1 MAQAQRPASK
11 IQRSYNLSGLVRD
24 SLTKQP
30 MPKTTVMIGYKQMG
44 ATTNDRGEYSF
55 FLPNGQYAVTFRSV
69 GHRTI
74 RRLVTIADGDATL
87 DVNLNAVVNELE
99 EVMVSSKSSEANQQ
113 RPVLGVST
121 LSVKTLQKLPAAL
134 GEVDVLRGLQMLPGV
149 TSVGEASNGVNIRG
163 GTTDQNLMVIDDI
176 PVFNP
181 THMFGLFSAFP
192 PDALAGVDI
201 YKGNVPARFGG
212 RAASVID
219 MSFANPSLNKF
230 ALKGGISLVS
240 NRLAADLPLWR
251 DKMGI
256 QIATRGAFNSFLL
269 PLASDRL
276 DNVRASFGDVGLKYL
291 YRINNKS
298 TFSVSGYY
306 SNDFFRTALLGTVAD
321 IDAARTEY
329 QHSTL
334 GLSARWSYLIRPN
347 LFLQASA
354 VTTDYKP
361 TTILPERVSGNRVDI
376 ASAVRYQQGRVSLIW
391 NRGKHRVEGGASVVR
406 YGIQPGEL
414 RPGSS
419 SAVASLKLPDEAG
432 LESALYVDDEVAM
445 SSRLTL
451 MLGLRLT
458 TFAGLGPATIRQ
470 YAPNEPRRDAS
481 VIGSE
486 TVGNG
491 AFRQPYGGP
500 EPRFGLR
507 YLLAP
512 ETTLKV
518 GYNLMRQYLQ
528 VVTNTTTPLPT
539 ARWKTSDEFIKPQV
553 SQLLSAGVFHNL
565 REAVFEVS
573 LEGYYRHTQNI
584 LEYKP
589 GAQFLLRDNIETEIL
604 QGQNRSYGIETMV
617 SKKKGELTGWINY
630 TYSRSLNQINE
641 GPLAVQQVN
650 EGRWYPSNYDRP
662 HTLNTSITITPNKV
676 HTFAFT
682 FAYSTGQ
689 PYTAPDGPIN
699 YRGVRYAFYNDR
711 NNDRVP
717 DYHRLDFSWNIY
729 QPSLKEKRWKGNWAF
744 TVYNLYGRKN
754 AYSVFYRTVN
764 NQLKSYRLSIFAAP
778 IVSLAY
784 NFTFS

>member
-1 MAQAQRPASK
+1 M
-11 IQRSYNLSGLVRD
+11 VRD
-24 SLTKQP
+24 SITSQP
-30 MPKTTVMIGYKQMG
+30 MPKTTVMIGYRQMG
-44 ATTNDRGEYSF
+44 TTTNEKGEYSF

-69 GHRTI
+69 GYRTI
-74 RRLVTIADGDATL
+74 RQLVTVANGDIVANA
-87 DVNLNAVVNELE
+87 NLNPVTNELE
-99 EVMVSSKSSEANQQ
+99 EVMVSSKSSEANQE

-121 LSVKTLQKLPAAL
+121 LSVKTLKKLPAAL

-230 ALKGGISLVS
+230 SLKGGVSLVS
-240 NRLAADLPLWR
+240 NRLAADLPIWR

-256 QIATRGAFNSFLL
+256 QVATRGAFNSFLL
-269 PLASDRL
+269 PIASNRL
-276 DNVRASFGDVGLKYL
+276 DDVRASFGDVGLKYL

-298 TFSVSGYY
+298 TLSVSGYY
-306 SNDFFRTALLGTVAD
+306 STDFFRTALLGTVAD

-329 QHSTL
+329 KHQTL
-334 GLSARWSYLIRPN
+334 GLSARYSYIIRPN
-347 LFLQASA
+347 LFLQVSA
-354 VTTDYKP
+354 VTANYAP
-361 TTILPERVSGNRVDI
+361 TTLLPERITENRVEI
-376 ASAVRYQQGRVSLIW
+376 ASSVKYDQLRASLIW
-391 NRGKHRVEGGASVVR
+391 NRGRHRVEGGVAVVR

-414 RPGSS
+414 KPNSS
-419 SAVASLKLPDEAG
+419 SAVIALRLPDEAG
-432 LESALYVDDEVAM
+432 LESAVYVDDEV
-445 SSRLTL
+445 SLSKRLTI

-458 TFAGLGPATIRQ
+458 AFSGMGPATVRQ
-470 YAPNEPRRDAS
+470 YAPNEPRRDGS
-481 VIGSE
+481 VIGTE
-486 TVGNG
+486 TVGDG
-491 AFRQPYGGP
+491 AFRQPYSGP

-512 ETTLKV
+512 ETTLKL
-518 GYNLMRQYLQ
+518 GYNLMRQYIQ

-539 ARWKTSDEFIKPQV
+539 ARWKTSDEFIKPQI
-553 SQLLSAGVFHNL
+553 SQLISAGVFQNL
-565 REAVFEVS
+565 GDAVYDVS

-589 GAQFLLRDNIETEIL
+589 GAQFLLRDNIETEVL

-617 SKKKGELTGWINY
+617 SKKKGELTGWVNY
-630 TYSRSLNQINE
+630 TYSRSLNQVNE
-641 GPLAVQQVN
+641 GPSAVQQVN
-650 EGRWYPSNYDRP
+650 EGRWYSSNYDRP
-662 HTLNTSITITPNKV
+662 HTLNASISITPNKV

-689 PYTAPDGPIN
+689 PYTAPDGPIT
-699 YRGVRYAFYNDR
+699 YRGVRYALYSDR
-711 NNDRVP
+711 NNARVP

-729 QPSLKEKRWKGNWAF
+729 QPSLKEKRWKGSWAF

-784 NFTFS
+784 NFTFG